1 MGACQHT
8 SVDDVGL
15 SAVLSASAR
24 SGRTRTH
31 IWRHACACNARVSC
45 VHPGL
50 CHGTGM
56 PSHERGGEWGALNE
70 LERHNTHLFLSG
82 GTAQA
87 LKAGL
92 SVNRGAF
99 RSLEACFFFLS
110 PDRVHVLCLWLT
122 HKLFGVDRLQYQSQ
136 HIATRCAPMF
146 LFERWSGE

>member
-1 MGACQHT
+1 MSASLRCCQHQPG
-8 SVDDVGL
+8 VD
-15 SAVLSASAR
+15 AHAR
-24 SGRTRTH
+24 TYEDMHVHVTHVFRVCIPDYVTALECHRT
-31 IWRHACACNARVSC
+31 
-45 VHPGL
+45 
-50 CHGTGM
+50 
-56 PSHERGGEWGALNE
+56 RGGEWGALNE
-70 LERHNTHLFLSG
+70 LERHNTRLFLSG